1 MDPRA
6 QPGARAQA
14 ARRGPGQAGLSGRAR
29 RRPSLGP
36 SRPALS
42 VRADGAGRALAPAK
56 VNLFLHVGPVRPDGY
71 HPVASWMVFA
81 DIGDELQLAPAP
93 NWNFRAEGEMAGAIG
108 GGENLVERAARL
120 LFQAAGVPP
129 PGLRLTLRKSVPVAA
144 GLGGGSSDA
153 GAALRLLN
161 ARLPEPL
168 APEALEAVAA
178 GLGADGPACLQARPV
193 LATGVGEVL
202 GPAPSCPPL
211 PAVLV
216 NPRRPSP
223 TGDVYRAYDAGPVAA
238 ADLPDLPRAIGS
250 PEQAAAVL
258 RACRNDLQA
267 AASALEPAI
276 GEVLN
281 LVSDQPETLL
291 ARMSG
296 SGATCF
302 ALCATRAATRALAS
316 RITQARP
323 DWWVRTC
330 LLSGQADKVHEHVT

>member
-1 MDPRA
+1 M
-6 QPGARAQA
+6 
-14 ARRGPGQAGLSGRAR
+14 
-29 RRPSLGP
+29 SL
-36 SRPALS
+36 
-42 VRADGAGRALAPAK
+42 RADGAGRALAPAK
-56 VNLFLHVGPVRPDGY
+56 INLFLHVGPVRPDGY

-81 DIGDELQLAPAP
+81 DIGDELRLAPAP
-93 NWNFRAEGEMAGAIG
+93 AWTFGTEGEMAAAIDE
-108 GGENLVERAARL
+108 GENLVERAARL
-120 LFQAAGVPP
+120 LFEAAAVPP
-129 PGLRLTLRKSVPVAA
+129 PGLRLTLRKSLPVAA

-168 APEALEAVAA
+168 TPEALKAVAA

-223 TGDVYRAYDAGPVAA
+223 TGAVYRAYDAGPVVA
-238 ADLPDLPRAIGS
+238 ADVPDLPRAIRG
-250 PEQAAAVL
+250 PEQAAVVL

-276 GEVLN
+276 RDVLD

-302 ALCATRAATRALAS
+302 ALCSTPKATRALAS
-316 RITQARP
+316 RIVQEQP
-323 DWWVRTC
+323 NWWVRAC
-330 LLSGQADKVHEHVT
+330 LLGSQLDTVHERVT